1 MEQWNRNLMVYQK
14 KKLFLYFTSDIEQDN
29 ERELK

>member
-14 KKLFLYFTSDIEQDN
+14 KKLFLYFTSDIEQDK